1 MTMTIECLKM
11 LFKIQ
16 GGGGKLKKPP
26 CIFSL
31 AYIYMTFSPCKPPLF
46 LFLSIFVIANTI
58 MFLVIMTK
66 AFPVATLITILRE
79 LDLAGAE
86 GVAIAGEGAEVVV
99 DF

>member
-1 MTMTIECLKM
+1 MHHNTMSLTI
-11 LFKIQ
+11 IQ
-16 GGGGKLKKPP
+16 GIQCL
-26 CIFSL
+26 I
-31 AYIYMTFSPCKPPLF
+31 
-46 LFLSIFVIANTI
+46 LSIFVIANTI

>member
-1 MTMTIECLKM
+1 MR
-11 LFKIQ
+11 
-16 GGGGKLKKPP
+16 
-26 CIFSL
+26 FSCNFVNIGFPAPFYYFHTGHL
-31 AYIYMTFSPCKPPLF
+31 I
-46 LFLSIFVIANTI
+46 LSIFVIANTI

>member
-1 MTMTIECLKM
+1 MVVESV
-11 LFKIQ
+11 
-16 GGGGKLKKPP
+16 
-26 CIFSL
+26 CI
-31 AYIYMTFSPCKPPLF
+31 IKGIRENV
-46 LFLSIFVIANTI
+46 LSIFVIANTI

>member
-1 MTMTIECLKM
+1 MVVESVCSIKGIRE
-11 LFKIQ
+11 IV
-16 GGGGKLKKPP
+16 
-26 CIFSL
+26 
-31 AYIYMTFSPCKPPLF
+31 
-46 LFLSIFVIANTI
+46 LSIFVIANTI
-58 MFLVIMTK
+58 MFLVMMTK